1 MSNTSE
7 APRGATTIY
16 YTAPKGVDTSAP
28 FFEQLERDVAERRV
42 TNVGY
47 IENDGTSK
55 SADQYRS
62 LLQLTFQ
69 RRYARSYATIGMK
82 PTRHWRIT
90 DVKKYYGVKGNATKV
105 ADQLDAIHESIIQAL
120 RNA

>member
-7 APRGATTIY
+7 APRGATTLY
-16 YTAPKGVDTSAP
+16 YTPPKGVDGSAP
-28 FFEQLERDVAERRV
+28 FFEQFALDVNERRV

-47 IENDGTSK
+47 LDDDGNGNSV
-55 SADQYRS
+55 DQYRS

-90 DVKKYYGVKGNATKV
+90 DLKKYYGVKGNATKV